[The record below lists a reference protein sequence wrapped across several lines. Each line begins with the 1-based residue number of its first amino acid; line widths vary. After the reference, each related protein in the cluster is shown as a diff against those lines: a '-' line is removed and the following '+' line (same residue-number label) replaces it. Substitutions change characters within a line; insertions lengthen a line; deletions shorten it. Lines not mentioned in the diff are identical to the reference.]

1 MPDLYSLIKQ
11 AAVQAVEASDP
22 VTLVIGSV
30 VTKEPLMVSINQHFT
45 LDEAF
50 LILPRRLKEEVQA
63 GDGVVLLREQ
73 GGQRYL
79 MLDVL

>member
-22 VTLVIGSV
+22 VALVIGSV
-30 VTKEPLMVSINQHFT
+30 VTKEPLMVAINQRFT

-50 LILPRRLKEEVQA
+50 LILPRRLKEEINA

-79 MLDVL
+79 ILDVL

>member
-22 VTLVIGSV
+22 VALVIGSV
-30 VTKEPLMVSINQHFT
+30 VTKEPLMVSINQRFT

-50 LILPRRLKEEVQA
+50 LILPRRLKEEINA

-79 MLDVL
+79 ILDVL